1 VPLSVGDVGAI
12 IWWCALAFFVPWC
25 FEVYVTFFLEMP
37 AEEKFAKIGLHTLAF
52 AVLTLDPYFIDTDGP
67 IVLFTESGQ
76 CVGSITLF
84 FANFSICAFVHLVLI
99 QS

>member
-1 VPLSVGDVGAI
+1 MVCPGILCSLVFRSLCDI
-12 IWWCALAFFVPWC
+12 
-25 FEVYVTFFLEMP
+25 FFLEMP